1 MRAALIE
8 TTGDVQDAQLSAR
21 GKASVQGIG
30 RRISRALGLIAGAC
44 LLQFAAAQD
53 PAQAQT
59 AKLEFASLPHDVT
72 PLPAMGGAQPVPAWR
87 AFCARHPI
95 ECSVDRR
102 EAEIIPMTPRIW
114 ELINRVNRDVNAA
127 ITPMTDME
135 QWGVLDSWD
144 FPKTGY
150 GDCEDY
156 ALAKRRELINDGWP
170 ASTLL
175 MAVVK
180 QANGEGHA
188 VLMVR
193 TDRGDLVLDNQIG
206 SVDLWNATPYK
217 FIKRQSQANAGQW
230 VDMIDNREVVVAT
243 AGIN

>member
-156 ALAKRRELINDGWP
+156 QLLKRRMLAEAGLP
-170 ASTLL
+170 RRAMRMT
-175 MAVVK
+175 VVLDER
-180 QANGEGHA
+180 NEGHA
-188 VLMVR
+188 VLKIM
-193 TDRGDLVLDNQIG
+193 TDRGAFILDNVIDT
-206 SVDLWNATPYK
+206 VLPWDETPYVY
-217 FIKRQSQANAGQW
+217 IKREGHDSTAW
-230 VDMIDNREVVVAT
+230 VSLGGIAASPTTVAAT
-243 AGIN
+243 R

>member
-1 MRAALIE
+1 MFFNGKGLQAALL
-8 TTGDVQDAQLSAR
+8 G
-21 GKASVQGIG
+21 
-30 RRISRALGLIAGAC
+30 ALLALAV
-44 LLQFAAAQD
+44 A
-53 PAQAQT
+53 PAQAFDTTNVAFVQT
-59 AKLEFASLPHDVT
+59 VGGTTSIPVGHAEFCQHRPDECRANPDPVAAVSLNEG
-72 PLPAMGGAQPVPAWR
+72 LWQQLLA
-87 AFCARHPI
+87 
-95 ECSVDRR
+95 
-102 EAEIIPMTPRIW
+102 
-114 ELINRVNRDVNAA
+114 VNAGVNQA
-127 ITPMTDME
+127 VVPVTDQE
-135 QWGVLDSWD
+135 LYQVAEFWTY
-144 FPKTGY
+144 PNGY

-156 ALAKRRELINDGWP
+156 ALAKRRELINAGWP

-206 SVDLWNATPYK
+206 TVDLWSQTPYK

-230 VDMIDNREVVVAT
+230 VDMIDTRDIVITT